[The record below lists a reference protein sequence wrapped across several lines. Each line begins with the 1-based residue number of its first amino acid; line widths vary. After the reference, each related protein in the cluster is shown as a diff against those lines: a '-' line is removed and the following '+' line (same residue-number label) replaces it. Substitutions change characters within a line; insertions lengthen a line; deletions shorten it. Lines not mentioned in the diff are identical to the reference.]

1 VAIDWSSG
9 IVIAE
14 LADEPALSDELGSLG
29 DRVDETPESEL
40 PAVVLNFA
48 DVTYL
53 NSSNIAQLLRI
64 RRRLQD
70 GEKPLRLCSVPDPVW
85 SIMLLTGLDKV
96 FEFAPD
102 PATAIASIQID
113 GGSGGARNAG
123 P

>member
-1 VAIDWSSG
+1 MAIDWSSG
-9 IVIAE
+9 IVIAS

-29 DRVDETPESEL
+29 DRVDQTPEGEL

-64 RRRLQD
+64 RRRLAD
-70 GEKPLRLCSVPDPVW
+70 GGKPLRLCSVPDPVW

-96 FEFAPD
+96 FEFAHD

-113 GGSGGARNAG
+113 DRGDGGEGA